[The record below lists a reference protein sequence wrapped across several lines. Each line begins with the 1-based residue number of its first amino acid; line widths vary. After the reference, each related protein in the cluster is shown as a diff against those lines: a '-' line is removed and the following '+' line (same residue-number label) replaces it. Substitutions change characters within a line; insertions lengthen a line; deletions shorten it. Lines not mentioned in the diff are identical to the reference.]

1 MTEVQQRRYDI
12 TDSAR
17 GTQNIVSGS
26 FSQHP
31 HQSLSLSSNRERMA
45 APSSV
50 VEHNLAVAAND
61 RTCQRSRTEPGWCCL
76 APPLPPSYAS
86 ALPDNVI
93 LMSFLVSILRLNQ
106 QWASLLHF
114 QLWSG
119 VTVCA
124 LRLAQSEFVVETHS
138 PRANLLTHC
147 TASDFC
153 RT

>member
-1 MTEVQQRRYDI
+1 MTEVQHKRHDI
-12 TDSAR
+12 TADSAG

-31 HQSLSLSSNRERMA
+31 RQSLSLSSNRERMA

-50 VEHNLAVAAND
+50 VEHNLAATANG
-61 RTCQRSRTEPGWCCL
+61 RTCQRSRTEPGRCFL
-76 APPLPPSYAS
+76 ALPLSPTYPS
-86 ALPDNVI
+86 ALPDNII

-119 VTVCA
+119 VSVCA
-124 LRLAQSEFVVETHS
+124 LWLAQNESS
-138 PRANLLTHC
+138 RSNLLTHC
-147 TASDFC
+147 TASDFS